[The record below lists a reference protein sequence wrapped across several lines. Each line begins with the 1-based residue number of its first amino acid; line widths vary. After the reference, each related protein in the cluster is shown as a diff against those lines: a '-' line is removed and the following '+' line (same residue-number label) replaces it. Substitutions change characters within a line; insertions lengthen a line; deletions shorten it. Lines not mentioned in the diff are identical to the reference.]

1 MLRSISQV
9 FDEIAKT
16 MADPAVLE
24 RTGEEAEQQMRERSD
39 AGTLDPERALL
50 LWRIVY
56 SAKNLPED

>member
-1 MLRSISQV
+1 VLSIRQI

-16 MADPAVLE
+16 MTDPAVLE
-24 RTGEEAEQQMRERSD
+24 RTEEKAEQQVRERSD

-50 LWRIVY
+50 LWRIVD